1 MKLIWLGYLVYSLGN
16 CVMKLC
22 IEAGLSAA
30 IVAGRR
36 SVGPAPA
43 ARAHVEL
50 FRFAY
55 AADFVKGSFSSKIF
69 YKIDNVVFSFV
80 FDKYCPIMD

>member
-1 MKLIWLGYLVYSLGN
+1 
-16 CVMKLC
+16 MKLC
-22 IEAGLSAA
+22 IETGLSAA

-55 AADFVKGSFSSKIF
+55 AAAFVICAVSGFHYWRLKRGLLSGNVGLASSGL
-69 YKIDNVVFSFV
+69 V
-80 FDKYCPIMD
+80 